1 MRISHSPSHSG
12 WLALL
17 GLSVLL
23 WPTLPARAE
32 RLPIKFYSTADG
44 LAHNIVYKIV
54 RDSRGFLWFCTFEGL
69 SRFDGYSF
77 TTYGVAEG
85 LPTQVV
91 KDLLETRDG
100 QYWVA
105 TDAGLCR
112 FNPNGVSR
120 KSATAPASQSSAR
133 QPMFVTHVPGTDR
146 LSKVVTAVL
155 QDRAGRIWCGTL
167 GGLYRLEQQ
176 DGQVGLRHIP
186 SIDAVMSM
194 IEDRRGT
201 LWVGSV
207 GVIHRLLTDGRVERY
222 ADRQGLR
229 NNRVQSFLEDGE
241 GHLWA
246 GTSLAGLWRLVSDPA
261 AGTSVVA
268 RAYTSK
274 DGLPTD
280 GINAV
285 FQATDGRLWAGS
297 NQGLI
302 SLIRTPDAAGL
313 RFRDYAEPDGLSYPI
328 VHALSEDRNGNLWL
342 GTNGGA
348 AKFARSGITAFTDA
362 DGFNGTSAIF
372 KDRRG
377 DLVVVGGRSSR
388 NFISRYDGERFI
400 PIQPDRPQRHRVER
414 IWRDN
419 QGILQDHAGEW
430 WVASGYGVYR
440 FPRVGSFEQVVRTP
454 PKATYTTVN
463 GLASSDVF
471 RVFEDSRGDIWV
483 ATAGGLSRWDRAS
496 DTFHRYRDQDGWLW
510 RYSPVSFAED
520 RAGAIWIGLSIGGG
534 LVRYRDGRFTRFT
547 AADGLPEG
555 GILALFS
562 DSSGR
567 LWVPASPGGLSR
579 IDHPEA
585 ERPVIVSYTT
595 AEGLAGNDVEA
606 VTEDSRGRIYL
617 GSAFGIDRLDPVTGQ
632 IRHYTSNEG
641 ALRGGVGPALR
652 DRYGTLWFRYE
663 TGLVRLVPETDSPSI
678 PTPVLITGL
687 RISGEAQP
695 ISALGETNL
704 ADTELPARSN
714 QIQIDFV
721 APGLGPGD
729 ESRYEYKLEGGRGDW
744 SALGEQRTVNFA
756 HLAAGRYRFLVR
768 AISADGVLSDRPASF
783 AFTIM
788 SPVWQRWWFVTAA
801 AVACSLLGYIVHR
814 HRVTR
819 LLELERVRTHIAAD
833 LHDDIGSSLSQI
845 SILSE
850 VLRTQLGAQGA
861 AVSGNISL
869 INRVSQEALDSM
881 GDIVWAINPRRDH
894 LSDLVRRMRRAASEM
909 LPTSGIE
916 FTFSAP
922 AGHGLRLG
930 PDTRRQV
937 FLMFKETINNIVRH
951 ARCGR
956 AEIELK
962 LDGPWLALTIAD
974 NGNGFDPNQVNDGN
988 GLASLQRRA
997 RALGG
1002 ETVVSSRRGEGTT
1015 VRITIPYGRHW
1026 RLGSSD
1032 RQRPHDSTTTR
1043 DSASPSE

>member
-1 MRISHSPSHSG
+1 MRLTYSPSYSG
-12 WLALL
+12 WQALL
-17 GLSVLL
+17 ALSVLL
-23 WPTLPARAE
+23 SSPLPARAE
-32 RLPIKFYSTADG
+32 RLPLKFYSTADG

-77 TTYGVAEG
+77 TTYGVGQG

-112 FNPNGVSR
+112 FNPNGIPR
-120 KSATAPASQSSAR
+120 RNPTAPAPQSSAP

-146 LSKVVTAVL
+146 LSKLVTSLL

-186 SIDAVMSM
+186 SIYGVMSM

-201 LWVGSV
+201 LWVGSA
-207 GVIHRLLTDGRVERY
+207 GVIHRLLPDGRVESH
-222 ADRQGLR
+222 RQGPP
-229 NNRVQSFLEDGE
+229 NNRIQSFLEDGE
-241 GHLWA
+241 GQLWA
-246 GTSLAGLWRLVSDPA
+246 GTSLGGLWRLVSDPGP
-261 AGTSVVA
+261 GTSVVA

-302 SLIRTPDAAGL
+302 SLIRTSDGADF
-313 RFRDYAEPDGLSYPI
+313 RFRNYAEPDGLSYPI
-328 VHALSEDRNGNLWL
+328 VHGLSEDRNGNLWL
-342 GTNGGA
+342 GTSGGA
-348 AKFARSGITAFTDA
+348 AKFARSGITTFTDA
-362 DGFNGTSAIF
+362 DGFSGTSAIF
-372 KDRRG
+372 KDRAG
-377 DLVVVGGRSSR
+377 DLLVVGGRSSR

-400 PIQPDRPQRHRVER
+400 IIQPDRARGGTVEH

-419 QGILQDHAGEW
+419 QDVLQDHTGEW
-430 WVASGYGVYR
+430 WVATGHGVYR
-440 FPRVGSFEQVVRTP
+440 FPGVRSLEQAVRAPT
-454 PKATYTTVN
+454 KATYTTLN
-463 GLASSDVF
+463 GLASNDVF
-471 RVFEDSRGDIWV
+471 RLFEDSRGGIWV
-483 ATAGGLSRWDRAS
+483 ATSRGLSRWDRAS
-496 DTFHRYRDQDGWLW
+496 ETFHRYLDQDGWLW

-520 RAGAIWIGLSIGGG
+520 RAGAVWIGLSIGGG

-555 GILALFS
+555 GILALFT
-562 DSSGR
+562 DSSGT
-567 LWVPASPGGLSR
+567 LWVPVSPGGLCR

-585 ERPVIVSYTT
+585 ERPVIASYTT

-617 GSAFGIDRLDPVTGQ
+617 GSAFGIDRLDALTGQ

-663 TGLVRLVPETDSPSI
+663 TGLVRLVPETDSASI
-678 PTPVLITGL
+678 PAPVLITGL
-687 RISGEAQP
+687 RIAGEAQP
-695 ISALGETNL
+695 ISALGDTNL
-704 ADTELPARSN
+704 ADTELPAHSN

-721 APGLGPGD
+721 VPGLGPGD
-729 ESRYEYKLEGGRGDW
+729 ESRYEYKLEGSGGGW

-756 HLAAGRYRFLVR
+756 HLAPGRYRFLVR
-768 AISADGVLSDRPASF
+768 AISANGVLSDRPARF

-788 SPVWQRWWFVTAA
+788 PPLWQRWWFVTAA
-801 AVACSLLGYIVHR
+801 AAALLLVGQIVHR
-814 HRVTR
+814 YRVAR
-819 LLELERVRTHIAAD
+819 LLELERVRTRIAAD

-850 VLRTQLGAQGA
+850 VLRTQLGAQEA
-861 AVSGNISL
+861 AVSGLISL
-869 INRVSQEALDSM
+869 INRVSHDALDSM
-881 GDIVWAINPRRDH
+881 GDIVWAINPTQDH
-894 LSDLVRRMRRAASEM
+894 LSDLVRRMRRAASEL
-909 LPTSGIE
+909 LPARGIE

-922 AGHGLRLG
+922 AGHALRLA

-951 ARCGR
+951 AMCAR
-956 AEIELK
+956 ADIELK
-962 LDGPWLALTIAD
+962 LEGQSLALVVAD
-974 NGNGFDPNQVNDGN
+974 NGKGFDPNQLSEGN
-988 GLASLQRRA
+988 GLVSLQRRA
-997 RALGG
+997 SALGG
-1002 ETVVSSRRGEGTT
+1002 EIVVSSRRGEGTT
-1015 VRITIPYGRHW
+1015 VTIKIPYVRHW
-1026 RLGSSD
+1026 RFGSGD
-1032 RQRPHDSTTTR
+1032 RQRPHDATTMR
-1043 DSASPSE
+1043 DGGSPLE

>member
-1 MRISHSPSHSG
+1 MRSPHFPSHSG
-12 WLALL
+12 WQALL
-17 GLSVLL
+17 ALSVLFSS
-23 WPTLPARAE
+23 TLPARAE

-77 TTYGVAEG
+77 TTYGVAQG

-112 FNPNGVSR
+112 FNPNGIAR
-120 KSATAPASQSSAR
+120 KGPTAQAPQSSA
-133 QPMFVTHVPGTDR
+133 PPAMFVTHVPGPDR
-146 LSKVVTAVL
+146 LSKLVTSVL

-176 DGQVGLRHIP
+176 NGHVGLRHIP
-186 SIDAVMSM
+186 GIDRVLSM

-207 GVIHRLLTDGRVERY
+207 GVINRFFPDDRIDRY
-222 ADRQGLR
+222 RQGPA
-229 NNRVQSFLEDGE
+229 NNRIQSLLEDRE
-241 GHLWA
+241 GHMWA
-246 GTSLAGLWRLVSDPA
+246 GTSLGGLWRLVPDPGPGA
-261 AGTSVVA
+261 SVVA
-268 RAYTSK
+268 RTYTSK
-274 DGLPTD
+274 DGLPAE
-280 GINAV
+280 GVNAV
-285 FQATDGRLWAGS
+285 FQGSDGRLWAGS

-302 SLIRTPDAAGL
+302 SFIRTSNGTDF
-313 RFRDYAEPDGLSYPI
+313 RFRNYAEPDGLSYPI
-328 VHALSEDRNGNLWL
+328 VHGLSEDRNGNLWL

-372 KDRRG
+372 RDRAG
-377 DLVVVGGRSSR
+377 NLLVVGGRTGK
-388 NFISRYDGERFI
+388 NFISRYDGERFVG
-400 PIQPDRPQRHRVER
+400 IQPDRARSNAVEH

-419 QGILQDHAGEW
+419 QDVLQDHTGEW
-430 WVASGYGVYR
+430 WVATGHGLYR
-440 FPRVGSFEQVVRTP
+440 FPAVSVEQAVRAP
-454 PKATYTTVN
+454 RKATYTTVN
-463 GLASSDVF
+463 GLASNDV
-471 RVFEDSRGDIWV
+471 RRLFEDSRGDIWI
-483 ATAGGLSRWDRAS
+483 AAGAGLSRWDRAS
-496 DTFHRYRDQDGWLW
+496 ETFHRYLDQDGWLR

-520 RAGAIWIGLSIGGG
+520 RAGAVWIGLSVGGG

-555 GILALFS
+555 GILALFA

-567 LWVPASPGGLSR
+567 LWVPVSPGGLCR

-585 ERPVIVSYTT
+585 ERPVIASYTT

-617 GSAFGIDRLDPVTGQ
+617 GSAFGIDRLDARTGQ

-663 TGLVRLVPETDSPSI
+663 TGLVRLVPETESPPI
-678 PTPVLITGL
+678 ATPVLITGL
-687 RISGEAQP
+687 RIAGEVQR
-695 ISALGETNL
+695 ISALGETSL
-704 ADTELPARSN
+704 ADTELPAHSN

-729 ESRYEYKLEGGRGDW
+729 QSRYEYKLEGADGNW

-756 HLAAGRYRFLVR
+756 HLAPGRYRFLVR
-768 AISADGVLSDRPASF
+768 ATSADGVLSDRPARF
-783 AFTIM
+783 AFTIL
-788 SPVWQRWWFVTAA
+788 PPLWQRWWFVTAA
-801 AVACSLLGYIVHR
+801 AMALLLVAHTVHR
-814 HRVTR
+814 YRVRR
-819 LLELERVRTHIAAD
+819 LLELERVRTRIAAD

-850 VLRTQLGAQGA
+850 VLRTQLGAHEA
-861 AVSGNISL
+861 AVPGLISL
-869 INRVSQEALDSM
+869 INRVSHEALDSM
-881 GDIVWAINPRRDH
+881 TDIVWAINPRQDH
-894 LSDLVRRMRRAASEM
+894 LSDLVRRMRRAASET
-909 LPTSGIE
+909 LPAAGIE
-916 FTFSAP
+916 FTFNAP
-922 AGHGLRLG
+922 AGNALRLG

-937 FLMFKETINNIVRH
+937 FLMFKEAINNIVRH
-951 ARCGR
+951 ASCAR
-956 AEIELK
+956 ADIELK
-962 LDGPWLALTIAD
+962 LEGPSLAVVIAD
-974 NGNGFDPNQVNDGN
+974 NGNGFDPNQVSDGN
-988 GLASLQRRA
+988 GLVSLRRRA
-997 RALGG
+997 GALGG
-1002 ETVVSSRRGEGTT
+1002 EIVVSSRRGEGTT
-1015 VRITIPYGRHW
+1015 VTIKIPYGHHW
-1026 RLGSSD
+1026 PFGRGFRL
-1032 RQRPHDSTTTR
+1032 RPHDARTMTDPGS
-1043 DSASPSE
+1043 SSE